1 MVATRKLNFTT
12 ISTSLLLSIVAL
24 PVSVTAFAV
33 SYLSHDPIWSVLWM
47 LAVLPAIWVFVVAFS
62 IRDALK
68 HRSWRQI
75 GSSVLLLAPTVL
87 LASLML
93 TPRYALHQLF
103 TFRPLDFH
111 LPTDGFAFAHKFSI
125 CPQQTNCTP
134 HSTVS
139 ETETFR
145 LTKLP
150 NGCCLL
156 LAVTNDRGDKQ
167 RVEAFHIVLNGEEV
181 NLRSSGAEQFAE
193 VRLGNENKVTVQLT
207 GTADAYLYVA
217 IHYTGKKNDLT
228 GNSRSG
234 PD

>member
-33 SYLSHDPIWSVLWM
+33 SYLSHEPIWSVLWM
-47 LAVLPAIWVFVVAFS
+47 LAVLPAIWAFVVAFS

-75 GSSVLLLAPTVL
+75 GGSILLLAPTVL
-87 LASLML
+87 LAILML

-111 LPTDGFAFAHKFSI
+111 LPTNGFAFAHKFQV

-139 ETETFR
+139 ETKTFK

-150 NGCCLL
+150 DGCCLL
-156 LAVTNDRGDKQ
+156 LAVPNDSIGKR
-167 RVEAFHIVLNGEEV
+167 RVEAVHIVLNGEEV
-181 NLRSSGAEQFAE
+181 NLQSNGVEQIAE
-193 VRLGNENKVTVQLT
+193 VKLSKENDVTVQLT
-207 GTADAYLYVA
+207 GTADAYVWLA
-217 IHYTGKKNDLT
+217 IHYTGKKIDLARDAP
-228 GNSRSG
+228 SV
-234 PD
+234 P